1 MKEEIN
7 LKKNSFLFNLL
18 VLGALIWAFFPIL
31 PHSDSGA
38 DLALFSRF
46 PVLQEGRVKPLD
58 TVARSSLLVL
68 SHKESVST
76 KGQELPASKWLLDL
90 VSRPEVADMEK
101 VFCIDNLD
109 VLGFLNLPQTAQRYF
124 SFNQIAPSWDRLEK
138 KANSIEKISA
148 KSRSSF
154 ESALL
159 EVEEQVVLYQR
170 LKFSLETPELPDS
183 LPNLLLKNPQS
194 IAKDKHLQ
202 KELSG
207 ILTRSNFID
216 QSAYFWAIPVS
227 SGNQYGWISSGK
239 AIGQLLMQGTL
250 SQPLLFYHRMEDA
263 RKNSD
268 PAAFNAAANSYNEWL
283 QKNLPSQWRWSRYEE
298 IFNAVSPFWK
308 GIILYFIV
316 FISLALSW
324 VVAPERLMELAMRLL
339 VVAWSVH
346 SFGILCRIIIQGR
359 PPVTNLYSSAV
370 FIGWVA
376 VLLCWILE
384 RKFPKGFAAMTAS
397 IIGFTTLIIAHHL
410 AMTGDTME
418 MMRAVLNSNFW
429 LSTHVSSI
437 TIGYASTFVAGTLGI
452 LYILKGVL
460 TPSLDKEA
468 AKALVQMTYGIICF
482 SLFFSFV
489 GTVLG
494 GIWADQSWG
503 RFWGWDPKENGALLI
518 VLWNAIILHARWGG
532 FIRER
537 GLMVMAVLGNVITS
551 LSWFGVN
558 MLGIG
563 LHSYGWMDKAFFWL
577 SIFILSQLAIAALGG
592 LPLGYW
598 KSKLQS

>member
-1 MKEEIN
+1 MRG
-7 LKKNSFLFNLL
+7 KNPISFNLL
-18 VLGALIWAFFPIL
+18 VLGTLTWAFFPFF
-31 PHSDSGA
+31 PHSHSGV
-38 DLALFSRF
+38 DLTLFSQL
-46 PVLQEGRVKPLD
+46 PVLQEGRIKPLS
-58 TVARSSLLVL
+58 TVARSSLLIL
-68 SHKESVST
+68 SHKEKVST
-76 KGQELPASKWLLDL
+76 PGEELPASQWLLDL
-90 VSRPEVADMEK
+90 VSRPEIADMEK

-138 KANSIEKISA
+138 KADAIEKVPA

-159 EVEEQVVLYQR
+159 EVEEQMVVYQR
-170 LKFSLETPELPDS
+170 LKFSLEIPDLPDS
-183 LPNLLLKNPQS
+183 LPNLLLKNPRA
-194 IAKDKHLQ
+194 IAQNKGLQ
-202 KELSG
+202 KELSD

-216 QSAYFWAIPVS
+216 QSAYFWAIPIS
-227 SGNQYGWISSGK
+227 SGTSYAWISSGK
-239 AIGQLLMQGTL
+239 AINQLLIQGTL

-268 PAAFNAAANSYNEWL
+268 PAAFNSAADSYQKWL
-283 QKNLPSQWRWSRYEE
+283 KKNLPSQYRWSRYEE

-308 GIILYFIV
+308 GIVLYFLV
-316 FISLALSW
+316 FLSLAVSW
-324 VVAPERLMELAMRLL
+324 VIWPERLTQLAMRLL

-346 SFGILCRIIIQGR
+346 SFGILCRIVIQGR

-482 SLFFSFV
+482 SLLFSFV

-537 GLMVMAVLGNVITS
+537 GFMVMAVLGNVITS

-577 SIFILSQLAIAALGG
+577 SIFILSQLTIAALGG
-592 LPLGYW
+592 LPLPYW
-598 KSKLQS
+598 KSKFQS

>member
-1 MKEEIN
+1 MKKEKSPE
-7 LKKNSFLFNLL
+7 KNSLLLNLL
-18 VLGALIWAFFPIL
+18 VLGSLIWAFFPIF
-31 PHSDSGA
+31 PRSSSGI
-38 DLALFSRF
+38 DLSLFSQF

-58 TVARSSLLVL
+58 TVARSSLLML

-76 KGQELPASKWLLDL
+76 KEEEISSSKWLLDL
-90 VSRPEVADMEK
+90 ISRPAIADLEK

-109 VLGFLNLPQTAQRYF
+109 VLGFLNLPQNAQRYF

-138 KANSIEKISA
+138 KADSIEKIPA

-159 EVEEQVVLYQR
+159 EAEEQMVLYQR
-170 LKFSLETPELPDS
+170 LKFSLEIPELPDS
-183 LPNLLLKNPQS
+183 LPSILLKNPQA
-194 IAKDKHLQ
+194 IAKDKRLQ
-202 KELSG
+202 KKLSDV
-207 ILTRSNFID
+207 LTRSNFID

-227 SGNQYGWISSGK
+227 SGSQYAWISSGK
-239 AIGQLLMQGTL
+239 AIGQLLLQGTL
-250 SQPLLFYHRMEDA
+250 SSPLLFYHQMEEA
-263 RKNSD
+263 RKTSD
-268 PAAFNAAANSYNEWL
+268 PAAFNAAANSYRQWL
-283 QKNLPSQWRWSRYEE
+283 KKNLPSQWMWSRYEE

-308 GIILYFIV
+308 GLVLYFIV
-316 FISLALSW
+316 FILLAISW
-324 VVAPERLMELAMRLL
+324 VILPEILTRLAMQLL
-339 VVAWSVH
+339 LVAWSVH
-346 SFGILCRIIIQGR
+346 SFGIFCRIVIQGR

-384 RKFPKGFAAMTAS
+384 KKFPKGFAAMTAS

-482 SLFFSFV
+482 SLLFSFV

-518 VLWNAIILHARWGG
+518 VIWNAIILHARWGG

-592 LPLGYW
+592 LPPPYW